1 MFFKRCLFLK
11 ASPVLDAI
19 NICLWQTATF
29 VADCIQLLP
38 RLREW
43 LFEKLNVFK
52 RCLFLKASPV
62 LDAINICLW
71 QTATF
76 VADCIQLLPRLRE

>member
-1 MFFKRCLFLK
+1 LFLK

-38 RLREW
+38 RLRE
-43 LFEKLNVFK
+43 
-52 RCLFLKASPV
+52 
-62 LDAINICLW
+62 
-71 QTATF
+71 
-76 VADCIQLLPRLRE
+76 